1 MPEVAVRGQSCLLLW
16 VTGYSSPVY
25 TARFDLGAMQKV
37 GTVGSQD
44 TRGANSDISERTTVS
59 DYSSV
64 SHLTVGASVP
74 STCAIPVSF
83 QA

>member
-1 MPEVAVRGQSCLLLW
+1 LPEVAVRGQSCLLLW

-25 TARFDLGAMQKV
+25 TFDLGVMQKV

-64 SHLTVGASVP
+64 FHLTVGASVP
-74 STCAIPVSF
+74 STCVIPVSF